1 MTLGDWKHNEGLAAR
16 DLTCQRSGVTIFSN
30 LSFAVAPG
38 ELLRLQG
45 PNGAGKS
52 SLLRLLAGLLPLAAG
67 TLTYTGANVTD
78 DWSAFQE
85 KLHYTGHLDPVKPAL
100 TVAENLTFW
109 VQLAGASPDD
119 IRPALKQL
127 GIAGIA
133 DIPARF
139 LSAGQ
144 RRRLS
149 LARLAAIARPVWL
162 LDEPTVALDQD
173 AIGRFAELTADHL
186 ARGGIAIAATHTELG
201 LAHTRILDFTELGS
215 PCAASF

>member
-1 MTLGDWKHNEGLAAR
+1 MGDQKYIAGLTAR
-16 DLTCQRSGVTIFSN
+16 DLTCQRSGVTVFSD
-30 LSFAVAPG
+30 LGFTVAPG

-45 PNGAGKS
+45 PNGSGKS
-52 SLLRLLAGLLPLAAG
+52 SLLRMLAGLLPLSAG
-67 TLTYTGANVTD
+67 ALVYADAPVSD
-78 DWSAFQE
+78 DWPAFQE

-100 TVAENLTFW
+100 TIAENLAFW
-109 VQLAGASPDD
+109 VHLAGTSPDN
-119 IRPALKQL
+119 IRPALKRL

-139 LSAGQ
+139 LSEGQ

-173 AIGRFAELTADHL
+173 AIGRFAELTAEHL
-186 ARGGIAIAATHTELG
+186 AQGGIAIAATHTELG
-201 LAHTRILDFTELGS
+201 LAHARILDFTALGH